1 MTSQLR
7 WGRWWAGR
15 SDVFGYVWLC
25 LRRVRPL
32 PHSLANSPFSFILS
46 SFPLSLPF
54 TFSLSVA
61 STAAMADQLCRF
73 PALVINQ
80 INSLFIT
87 FHISKP
93 HLPGQWLCFWSPIH
107 YSTKR
112 HYRHPHKTITDT
124 TIRFLESASPRPIHP
139 WPPLLSLPYFQ
150 QWLFIITHESNFKLN

>member
-1 MTSQLR
+1 MCLVMFGCVCGACDHCPIR
-7 WGRWWAGR
+7 WPTLPF
-15 SDVFGYVWLC
+15 SLFF
-25 LRRVRPL
+25 
-32 PHSLANSPFSFILS
+32 PHS
-46 SFPLSLPF
+46 LSLPF

-87 FHISKP
+87 FHISEP
-93 HLPGQWLCFWSPIH
+93 LLPGQWLCFWSPIH

-112 HYRHPHKTITDT
+112 HYRHPHKAITDT

-150 QWLFIITHESNFKLN
+150 KWLFIITHESNFKLN